1 MEYDHLVNL
10 KQTHPALRLLAADN
24 APLIVSF
31 LYRQFIRFNQRSLR
45 HSDLISRLDDYLY
58 HLRELYGDGIYPKT
72 ARQYLEDWSD
82 ERSPFLRKYYT
93 ARRDEPEFD
102 LTPATEKAIEWL
114 RDLQEREFVG
124 TESRLLTIFQ
134 LLREIVQR
142 TEQDPAVRV
151 AELEQR
157 KQEIDREI
165 ARIKAGDI
173 PLLDDTQVRE
183 RFYQA
188 EDTARKLLADFR
200 QVEYNFRELDRL
212 TREKIA
218 LSDRPKGEMLDEI
231 FSGRDEIRDSDQGR
245 SFRAF
250 WEFLM
255 SPQRQ
260 QELDLLLQALFELDA
275 ISNGEQGNLLPSIR
289 YSLLEAGE
297 KVYNS
302 NNILVEQLR
311 KYLDDQA
318 WLENKRIMELIR
330 GIEKK
335 AVRLKGDPPL
345 EKNFIELDELRPA
358 IELVMSRGLFAPPKN
373 TIITVD
379 ALSEGEA
386 DVDVE
391 ALFQLTYVDEA
402 ELAANV
408 RRLLQRK
415 SQITLPEVVRRF
427 PISKGVA
434 ELVGY
439 LNLAT
444 KDQKAMVDSAH
455 EERLEISSPKG
466 GRRWVRLP
474 RVLFTRQLQE

>member
-1 MEYDHLVNL
+1 MKYEHLVTL
-10 KQTHPALRLLAADN
+10 RQTHPALRLLAADN
-24 APLIVSF
+24 APLIISF
-31 LYRQFIRFNQRSLR
+31 LYRQFIVSNQRSLPQ
-45 HSDLISRLDDYLY
+45 SDLVSRLDDYLY
-58 HLRELYGDGIYPKT
+58 HLRDLYGDNIYPKT

-93 ARRDEPEFD
+93 AQRDEPEFD

-124 TESRLLTIFQ
+124 TESRLLTVFQ
-134 LLREIVQR
+134 LLREIIQQ
-142 TEQDPAVRV
+142 TEQDPNVRI

-157 KQEIDREI
+157 KEGIDKEI
-165 ARIKAGDI
+165 ARIKAGEI
-173 PLLDDTQVRE
+173 TLLDDTQVRE

-200 QVEYNFRELDRL
+200 QVEYNFRELDRR

-255 SPQRQ
+255 SPRRQ
-260 QELDLLLQALFELDA
+260 DELDFLLESLFELDA
-275 ISNGEQGNLLPSIR
+275 IKKYESGDLLPRIR

-318 WLENKRIMELIR
+318 WLENKRIMELLR

-335 AVRLKGDPPL
+335 AIKLKDDPPK
-345 EKNFIELDELRPA
+345 EKNFIELDDLHPA
-358 IELVMSRGLFAPPKN
+358 IELVMSRGLFTPPKN
-373 TIITVD
+373 TEITVQ

-386 DVDVE
+386 DIDVDT
-391 ALFQLTYVDEA
+391 LFQLTYVDEA
-402 ELAANV
+402 ELASNV

-415 SQITLPEVVRRF
+415 TQVSLPEVVRRF

-444 KDQKAMVDSAH
+444 KDKRAMVDPDF
-455 EERLEISSPKG
+455 EERLEISTPKG
-466 GRRWVRLP
+466 GRRWVQLP
-474 RVLFTRQLQE
+474 RVLFTRQIRG